1 MIYLSNGPVTKPAD
15 KDRVKIGWSSSGP
28 IFADE
33 MAERS
38 RVSTVRLAPTGIADA
53 LGDIDAFIDHR
64 RLAPDQR
71 VTVTAHANLQSPNRY
86 SRSSAARLPTA
97 APASRVAAVSRPFL
111 SCNRYSTVSAV
122 GRLVLDRRVP
132 PRVVMDHRIGR
143 GEVQAAPSRFQ
154 ADQEN
159 WDRPRLKTADRVG
172 SIAGGAG
179 QLDIVDFSR
188 RKSNTGKKPEKL
200 GMNPATAAPIRLTQ
214 EGPPA
219 GLQIIGG
226 RKRYLARVS
235 SKFA

>member
-97 APASRVAAVSRPFL
+97 APLSRVAAASRPFL
-111 SCNRYSTVSAV
+111 SCSSMIRSSTVSAAIS
-122 GRLVLDRRVP
+122 L
-132 PRVVMDHRIGR
+132 
-143 GEVQAAPSRFQ
+143 
-154 ADQEN
+154 
-159 WDRPRLKTADRVG
+159 
-172 SIAGGAG
+172 
-179 QLDIVDFSR
+179 
-188 RKSNTGKKPEKL
+188 
-200 GMNPATAAPIRLTQ
+200 
-214 EGPPA
+214 
-219 GLQIIGG
+219 
-226 RKRYLARVS
+226 
-235 SKFA
+235 